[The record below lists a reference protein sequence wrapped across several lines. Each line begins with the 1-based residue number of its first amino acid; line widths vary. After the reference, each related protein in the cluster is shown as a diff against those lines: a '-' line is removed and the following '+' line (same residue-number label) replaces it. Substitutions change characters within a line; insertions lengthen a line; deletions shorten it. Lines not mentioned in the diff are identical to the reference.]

1 MQKKFAAPESL
12 ACPIE
17 FFGDVYSM
25 LIHIHMFTGIIEKT
39 SRILSAETRG
49 RCRRV
54 TLEKPEGWKLA
65 PGESISIDGI
75 CSTVTARTRDRFD
88 VEYMPET
95 LSKTTAALFTAGR
108 IVNLERSLRYGD
120 RVHGHFVAGHVDG
133 RGRIVAVKKEGRTRM
148 IRVSKAAHCA
158 AYLHKKG
165 SVAINGVS
173 LTIVATHARTFD
185 VALIPYTL
193 SKTSLRF
200 LEAGTEVNIEC
211 DMLARYNLV
220 TFYPGGTVPRNAK
233 KGGRNKKP
241 KKKRV

>member
-1 MQKKFAAPESL
+1 MNNASLCALWKAVLADASRSHLHTMMFERPNKAIYLLPSERKLFCVLATWHSPPVYYCAASFEKSIYHRKGQAVLQKKFAAPESL

-95 LSKTTAALFTAGR
+95 LSKTTAALFTAWR

-133 RGRIVAVKKEGRTRM
+133 RGRIVAVKKEEIG
-148 IRVSKAAHCA
+148 
-158 AYLHKKG
+158 
-165 SVAINGVS
+165 
-173 LTIVATHARTFD
+173 
-185 VALIPYTL
+185 
-193 SKTSLRF
+193 
-200 LEAGTEVNIEC
+200 
-211 DMLARYNLV
+211 
-220 TFYPGGTVPRNAK
+220 
-233 KGGRNKKP
+233 
-241 KKKRV
+241 